1 MGTRSVRLDD
11 EAEQAL
17 RVLTATTGASVSD
30 VLKRG
35 LLELRDRTAVAYG
48 RSAWQIYAELELG
61 PGGYAQAPARQSA
74 AGVRVI
80 LRRKRKRG
88 SVR

>member
-17 RVLTATTGASVSD
+17 RALTAMTGASVSD

-35 LLELRDRTAVAYG
+35 VLELRERAAVAYG
-48 RSAWQIYAELELG
+48 RSAWQIYAELDLG
-61 PGGYAQAPARQSA
+61 PGGYARAPARDSA
-74 AGVRVI
+74 EGVREV
-80 LRRKRKRG
+80 LRRKARRG
-88 SVR
+88 SAR